1 MKKFLFTALLTAVAL
16 AAAGA
21 EYQMIFKSSKAGA
34 IYNCGEEM
42 TFSAQLL
49 IDGKPAENSVVEYVL
64 YHNGQRVKKG
74 RQPVSDKPLTV
85 STKLDKPGWAHIYC
99 TFKNAKGKVY
109 RRQVLWRGKKEMR
122 NVSGGIGGM
131 VEPHKIDIAI
141 QEPADFDEFWGN
153 IRKNVLAQPIE
164 ELEKVD
170 VTPKEQKDKFVVY
183 DMKVNCITKR
193 PVSGYLVIPRNAK
206 PKSLPAMV
214 AFHGAGFRSSS
225 MQFGYA
231 SKGMIVFDVNAHGI
245 PNGKS
250 KEFYLDIR
258 KQIGKECGGRYN
270 HSGKEDREKYFY
282 KDVYSRVIRAL
293 QYVKSLPEWDGKNLI
308 IIGGSQGG
316 AQAIVAAALDPDVT
330 LCRAMVPAMSD
341 HSGCL
346 AGRQSGWPR
355 VYQDLK
361 DQSEVEKAVK
371 TMAYY
376 DDVFFG
382 RRIKCPIYTC
392 TGFIDTV
399 CSPTSV
405 YAFYNNLPEGT
416 FKSMTTTPTAPHTA
430 KEHYFAAALDKYLTG
445 IKKEDPQK

>member
-1 MKKFLFTALLTAVAL
+1 MKKLLFAIVLSASALL
-16 AAAGA
+16 AAAA
-21 EYQMIFKSSKAGA
+21 EYKMVLKSSKEGS
-34 IYNCGEEM
+34 IFNCGEEM
-42 TFSAQLL
+42 TFTAQLL
-49 IDGKPAENSVVEYVL
+49 IDGKVAENSFVNYTL
-64 YHNGQRVKKG
+64 YHNGKKIKEG
-74 RQPVSDKPLTV
+74 KQPVSDKPLSIT
-85 STKLDKPGWAHIYC
+85 TKLDKPGWAHIYC
-99 TFKNAKGKVY
+99 SFTDAKGKVY
-109 RRQVLWRGKKEMR
+109 RRPAVYRGKNVIR

-153 IRKNVLAQPIE
+153 IRKNVLAQPIK

-170 VTPKEQKDKFVVY
+170 VTPAKQKKKFVVY
-183 DMKVNCITKR
+183 DMKVNCISNR

-214 AFHGAGFRSSS
+214 AFHGAGFRSSG

-245 PNGKS
+245 PNGQS
-250 KEFYLDIR
+250 KKFYEQARADIT
-258 KQIGKECGGRYN
+258 KECGGRYN

-282 KDVYSRVIRAL
+282 KNVYMRVIRAL

-355 VYQDLK
+355 VYQDLEDK
-361 DQSEVEKAVK
+361 AAVEKAIK

-405 YAFYNNLPEGT
+405 YAFYNNLPKDT

-430 KEHYFAAALDKYLTG
+430 GEKYFGKALDDYLAK
-445 IKKEDPQK
+445 IKKENEK